1 MVSKVIGV
9 ELPSRVDDTGTDA
22 SDEEAGGATT
32 GEVEAV
38 VIDTGGE
45 VTGGDDGI
53 DGTPGEDEAG
63 GDETGG
69 ETTGR
74 EATGEDVKVGTDVED
89 KEEEPAGIE
98 AEIELPGGVREVV
111 PGAVPVAGTVSK
123 PVLTETFLV
132 GIV

>member
-1 MVSKVIGV
+1 MVSNVIGV
-9 ELPSRVDDTGTDA
+9 ELPSGVDDTGTDA

-45 VTGGDDGI
+45 ATGGDDGI
-53 DGTPGEDEAG
+53 DGTPGEDEVG

-69 ETTGR
+69 ETTGG
-74 EATGEDVKVGTDVED
+74 EATGEDVKVGADVED
-89 KEEEPAGIE
+89 KEEEPAGVE
-98 AEIELPGGVREVV
+98 AEIELPGGVR
-111 PGAVPVAGTVSK
+111 GAVPVAGTVSE

-132 GIV
+132 GIL